1 MKRIVFLATIIATVA
16 VACTPSPED
25 VKEECLKDKNNE
37 RFYGEQT
44 PAYCDCVY
52 EKVKEIAD
60 STKLSRKIIDSVKA
74 ECDAQY
80 TSLDTNF

>member
-1 MKRIVFLATIIATVA
+1 MKRIVFLATIIATLG

-37 RFYGEQT
+37 RFYGAQT

-60 STKLSRKIIDSVKA
+60 TAKLTREVIDSVKA
-74 ECDAQY
+74 ECDVEY
-80 TSLDTNF
+80 TTLDTNF

>member
-1 MKRIVFLATIIATVA
+1 MKRIIVLSTIIASIG
-16 VACTPSPED
+16 VACVPSPEE

-37 RFYGEQT
+37 RFYGAQT

-60 STKLSRKIIDSVKA
+60 TARLNRSVIDSVKA
-74 ECDAQY
+74 ECDAQH
-80 TSLDTNF
+80 TSLETNF

>member
-60 STKLSRKIIDSVKA
+60 TTKLTREIIDSVKA
-74 ECDAQY
+74 ECDVQF
-80 TSLDTNF
+80 TSLDTKF